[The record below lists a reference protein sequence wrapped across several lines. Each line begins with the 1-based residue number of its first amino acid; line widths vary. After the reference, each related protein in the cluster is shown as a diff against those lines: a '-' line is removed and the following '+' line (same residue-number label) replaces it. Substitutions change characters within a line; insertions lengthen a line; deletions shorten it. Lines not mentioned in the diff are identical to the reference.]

1 MDHEKKILLMTKD
14 AETEEALS
22 LMLDNENSFA
32 SFSTCADLKALEDY
46 MGRVAISVA
55 VLDLDEAGE
64 ALLEALE
71 PVVNHHPRTKFIGL
85 VSDLQ
90 NDFLLKAMQAG
101 IRHLQLKA
109 DMDGELRDILKKF
122 SSSKGNG
129 SGAPKGSVVTV
140 LSASGGCGAT
150 TLAVN
155 LANELQATSKGEIM
169 LADLDY
175 HYGAVATYLELS
187 GRYSVADLLTYDG
200 QLDAQLVDSTAI
212 SYNKNLKVLISPAS
226 TDLSSAQG
234 LNADN
239 LSSLLQTCKR
249 AYSSTVIDAP
259 RVTMDV
265 AAELVAASDTTLL
278 VMQLTVKDIR
288 VAKMIFDSMQ
298 QRGIPEDKIKA
309 VANRIQKR
317 NQMIT
322 LEDAQSAIG
331 HHPLEHMRNDF
342 SGAIRSMNYGKPLAE
357 AAPRSVLR
365 RDVLRIVNEV
375 LGSKPMAN
383 GTKGG

>member
-1 MDHEKKILLMTKD
+1 MTKD

-22 LMLDNENSFA
+22 VMLDNENSFA

-46 MGRVAISVA
+46 MGRTAVSVA
-55 VLDLDEAGE
+55 VLDLDDPGGE
-64 ALLEALE
+64 LLEALE
-71 PVVNHHPRTKFIGL
+71 PVVNRNPRTKFIGL

-90 NDFLLKAMQAG
+90 NDLLLKAMQAG

-109 DMDGELRDILKKF
+109 EMEGELREILKKF
-122 SSSKGNG
+122 SASNGNG
-129 SGAPKGSVVTV
+129 SSGPKGKVVTV
-140 LSASGGCGAT
+140 LSSSGGCGAT

-155 LANELQATSKGEIM
+155 LANELQASSPGEVM
-169 LADLDY
+169 LVDLDY
-175 HYGAVATYLELS
+175 HYGAVATYLELT

-200 QLDAQLVDSTAI
+200 QLDAQLVDSTSL
-212 SYNKNLKVLISPAS
+212 SYSKNLKVLISPAS
-226 TDLSSAQG
+226 TDLSSAQE
-234 LNADN
+234 LNSDN
-239 LSSLLQTCKR
+239 LASLIDTCKS
-249 AYSSTVIDAP
+249 AYASTVIDAP

-265 AAELVAASDTTLL
+265 AAELVAASDVTLL

-288 VAKMIFDSMQ
+288 VAKMIFDSMR
-298 QRGIPEDKIKA
+298 QRGIGEDKIKA

-317 NQMIT
+317 NQMIS
-322 LEDAQSAIG
+322 LADAQSAIG

-365 RDVLRIVNEV
+365 RDVLRIVDHV
-375 LGSKPMAN
+375 LGSKTMVN
-383 GTKGG
+383 GTKGA